1 MAYNAGAFIHDYHSE
16 NTKRIRERVSKNS
29 EVRDEKARKMMEELK
44 KQRIA
49 ENRPSPRE
57 PVLVSRRMK
66 HLPPVADYLRQQKSD
81 V

>member
-1 MAYNAGAFIHDYHSE
+1 MAYNAGAFIHDYYSE
-16 NTKRIRERVSKNS
+16 STKRIRDRVSKNS
-29 EVRDEKARKMMEELK
+29 KIRDEKARKMMDELK

-49 ENRPSPRE
+49 EDKPSPRD

-66 HLPPVADYLRQQKSD
+66 HLPPVADYLRPKKSD

>member
-1 MAYNAGAFIHDYHSE
+1 MAYYAGAFIPDYHSE
-16 NTKRIRERVSKNS
+16 NTKRIRERIAKNS
-29 EVRDEKARKMMEELK
+29 EARDEKAREMMKELK

-49 ENRPSPRE
+49 ENKPSPRD

-66 HLPPVADYLRQQKSD
+66 HLPPVADYLRPKKSD